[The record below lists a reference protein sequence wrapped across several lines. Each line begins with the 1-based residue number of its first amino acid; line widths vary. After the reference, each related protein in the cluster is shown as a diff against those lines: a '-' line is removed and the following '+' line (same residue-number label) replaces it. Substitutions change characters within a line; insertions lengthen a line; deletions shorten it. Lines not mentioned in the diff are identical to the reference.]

1 MGGRSDDEGGRR
13 MNDDWR
19 FLGMYG
25 MVTDASTSRVTV
37 EGQGLQR
44 VDYGC

>member
-1 MGGRSDDEGGRR
+1 

-37 EGQGLQR
+37 EDQVCNARAIADDWPWKGNNSR
-44 VDYGC
+44 R